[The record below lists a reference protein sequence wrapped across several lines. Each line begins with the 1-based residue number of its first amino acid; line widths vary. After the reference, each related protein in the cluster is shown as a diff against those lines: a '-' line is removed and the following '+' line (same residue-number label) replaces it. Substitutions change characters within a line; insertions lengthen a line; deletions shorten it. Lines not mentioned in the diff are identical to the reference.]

1 MSAAASS
8 LPGFPTSLEPSLS
21 KATAAR
27 SKIHYD
33 FNHNRTLSSV
43 LPLLQQLQDN
53 HAGIVGFIED
63 PVRATPTPTP
73 YPLPSEPFS
82 YLSRW

>member
-8 LPGFPTSLEPSLS
+8 LPGFPTSL
-21 KATAAR
+21 KRAAR

-63 PVRATPTPTP
+63 PVRATPTPS
-73 YPLPSEPFS
+73 PSKPFCASQS
-82 YLSRW
+82 YLWTWKR